1 MITKHGIREAYYN
14 TFLLFAK
21 KELLDKTDYYELDD
35 ELPLPDCML
44 WNSFQDALKMEEYN
58 TSFRYLKTCRMF
70 DVKGY
75 IKNRN
80 SSESYKKRFGEDYED
95 E

>member
-1 MITKHGIREAYYN
+1 MITQHGIREAYYN

-21 KELLDKTDYYELDD
+21 KELLDCTDYYELND

-44 WNSFQDALKMEEYN
+44 QNSFRDALKMEEYN
-58 TSFRYLKTCRMF
+58 VAFRYLETRRMF

-75 IKNRN
+75 IKNRKN
-80 SSESYKKRFGEDYED
+80 LESYKKRFGEEC
-95 E
+95 EE